1 MYIYIC
7 IYIHIY
13 TYVYSEML
21 SLGMIMSPPR
31 AIDYLTKGLESC
43 LENQPSSCSSGE
55 LRRLKIFQA
64 IFISLAWLAEVEGKP
79 LLLKKSQIGHR
90 AWKIQ
95 TAIELRVFLLR
106 TSFHIIWKCNSSS
119 QGRKATNSL
128 SLMST
133 SHNNYQHHKVSPRVP

>member
-1 MYIYIC
+1 MFQNPIHRSIFTYVHIYVYAYVYMNTYICIYIC

-64 IFISLAWLAEVEGKP
+64 IFISLA
-79 LLLKKSQIGHR
+79 
-90 AWKIQ
+90 
-95 TAIELRVFLLR
+95 
-106 TSFHIIWKCNSSS
+106 
-119 QGRKATNSL
+119 
-128 SLMST
+128 
-133 SHNNYQHHKVSPRVP
+133 